1 MKLNF
6 RQGLAS
12 YQKDNSGNP
21 NFLQASATEKFISLI
36 VSPTPTI
43 ATFAHGKSNY
53 LQTFDRT
60 VVNAW
65 GPLIAN
71 IDNWLYFDIDL
82 LTAAVTFGISTLTPI
97 YSTYAPP
104 QVDGQHWFDQNT
116 TTMKVWSAIANKW
129 QTKVRVF
136 AGVSQN
142 GSTSLINPLPAGS
155 QAYINGNFETGYIL
169 LDTLLR
175 PLRISDGE
183 FLTSDADIRVKST
196 ASTSG
201 VLATPLNGFIAVQA
215 GENIPVMSVVCFA
228 TDGKVMLANSSD
240 EKSERHPPV
249 GIVRQSLTV
258 NEIGQLSLAGE
269 IVYDQWD
276 WTGHIGDVLFYDN
289 FGKLT
294 LTRPDNN
301 LAHRIAVITGK
312 NSILIDIDTETLPHT
327 FTPADAELIISGT
340 APISTVASRNE
351 VGGRVVT
358 VSIAPVTS
366 TTPGAMTPDLLNK
379 LVTAVNETTAV
390 NDSITAIYK
399 DKADKNHTHQI
410 SEIINLSTELSNR
423 AFVTHTHSMSNI
435 NGLLEALDNKA
446 ALLHTHTI
454 PNIIGLQAALDGKA
468 NVIHGHAIGDIVGLL
483 AALDGKAAIDHTHS
497 NYLQLSGGTLTGPL
511 NLAANP
517 INGAEAANKNYVD
530 ALIQETRTFITTEID
545 TKASKLSFP
554 LLAPSS
560 IGTPSYS
567 FMDDVLTGMSFAMLG
582 AQKAL
587 VLNMS
592 DTKKGSLANTLNL
605 YSGGVSSDQGD
616 VNKFVSSGAGV
627 TFTSSKLSMAG
638 SVTHV
643 ETGEVKISTGELT
656 LSPASLQNT
665 GASILLGKTLIKDG
679 TVEAGNIVIQTAAP
693 TGDIGG
699 EIQFKFGKSRTV
711 TVKNT
716 GALELQGAAGQP
728 GQVLTSG
735 GGDAPIAWKDL
746 VSAGNNLPM
755 LRISADYGAEANNH
769 YLLFSTNPINVTL
782 PNPNITLPNS
792 VLYIT
797 IFNKLDTN
805 KILLNAPSDKIS
817 GVNEPCTLDIFHG
830 TVGLKFVNKVDGWVL
845 I

>member
-71 IDNWLYFDIDL
+71 VDNWLYFDIDL

-97 YSTYAPP
+97 YSTYTPP

-116 TTMKVWSAIANKW
+116 TTMKVWSTVANKW

-142 GSTSLINPLPAGS
+142 GSTSLVNPQPIGS
-155 QAYINGNFETGYIL
+155 QAYINGSFESGYIL

-183 FLTSDADIRVKST
+183 FLTNDADIRVKST

-215 GENIPVMSVVCFA
+215 GENIPVMSAVCFD
-228 TDGKVMLANSSD
+228 TDGKVLLANSSD
-240 EKSERHPPV
+240 EQVSQHPPV

-258 NEIGQLSLAGE
+258 NEVGQLSLAGE

-276 WTGHIGDVLFYDN
+276 WTGHIGEVLFYDN

-294 LTRPDNN
+294 LTRPDGN

-327 FTPADAELIISGT
+327 FTPADAGLIINGT
-340 APISTVASRNE
+340 APISAVDSINE
-351 VGGRVVT
+351 IGGRVVT
-358 VSIAPVTS
+358 ISIAPATS
-366 TTPGAMTPDLLNK
+366 TTPGMMTPELVQK
-379 LVTAVNETTAV
+379 LESAVNDTSAVNE
-390 NDSITAIYK
+390 SIAALYA
-399 DKADKNHTHQI
+399 DKANKNHTHQI
-410 SEIINLSTELSNR
+410 SDVINLSTELSNR
-423 AFVTHTHSMSNI
+423 AFVNHTHTMANI
-435 NGLLEALDNKA
+435 TGLLEALENKA

-454 PNIIGLQAALDGKA
+454 PNIVGLQSALNDKA
-468 NVIHGHAIGDIVGLL
+468 NLIHTHAIADVTGLL
-483 AALDGKAAIDHTHS
+483 AALESKAPINHTHS

-511 NLAANP
+511 ELSANP

-530 ALIQETRTFITTEID
+530 LQIQDIRTFITTEIENS
-545 TKASKLSFP
+545 TSNLSFP

-560 IGTPSYS
+560 IDAPSYA
-567 FMDDVLTGMSFAMLG
+567 FVDDVLTGMLFSTLG
-582 AQKAL
+582 DKKTL
-587 VLNMS
+587 TLKMS
-592 DTKKGSLANTLNL
+592 DTKKGLNANTLSL
-605 YSGGVSSDQGD
+605 YSGGVASAQAD
-616 VNKFVSSGAGV
+616 VNKFTSSGAGV
-627 TFTSSKLSMAG
+627 TFTSSKLSMVG

-656 LSPASLQNT
+656 TSPTSLQNT
-665 GASILLGKTLIKDG
+665 SASVLLGKTLVKDG
-679 TVEAGNIVIQTAAP
+679 TVEAGNIVIQTAKP

-699 EIQFKFGKSRTV
+699 EIEFKFGRSRTV
-711 TVKNT
+711 TLKNT
-716 GALELQGAAGQP
+716 GTLVIQGDAGAP
-728 GQVLTSG
+728 GQVLMSQGPNAPLTWQNVVSG
-735 GGDAPIAWKDL
+735 
-746 VSAGNNLPM
+746 GNNLPM
-755 LRISADYGAEANNH
+755 VLAEAGTPTQAEPNKH
-769 YLLFSTNPINVTL
+769 YILVKNAPVTVRLPVNPAAGD
-782 PNPNITLPNS
+782 S
-792 VLYIT
+792 FYIT
-797 IFNKLDTN
+797 IANTLATN
-805 KILLNAPSDKIS
+805 KIELSSVSDIIS
-817 GVNEPCTLDIFHG
+817 GVNEPCTLDVLYG
-830 TVGLKFVNKVDGWVL
+830 TVGLKFVPTIGWVFL
-845 I
+845 